1 MSSAEDR
8 IARVIA
14 EYDSQGWH
22 RTGTGV
28 DEASALWLAEEL
40 QRRGVDASVEWYPFE
55 RRTAETAFLELGA
68 ETIHGV
74 PLFDSPGTP
83 AEGVSGRFG
92 DEIALVFAPPGGGAV
107 LSAPL
112 VEARRSNALAIVL
125 VGVGGRPGLALR
137 NAESYRE
144 WWGPP
149 VLQVPS
155 DAGEALRAAAG
166 EGRTVRLVAPAGAVQ
181 TRAGNVVGRAPGRDP
196 GLPPVC
202 VMTPRSGWWHCAS
215 ERGGGIAC
223 WLEAAAAAVSA
234 RPLRDVEFVASTGHE
249 LGHWGLD
256 EYLARRP
263 GLASG
268 AHLWFH
274 FGASIGAAIEPRANA
289 VTSSPELGEALLGHL
304 RAHDAPLPTLA
315 PAGTEPGGESRNIHR
330 AGGRYVSLLGGSAV
344 FHLEADRWPEAVD
357 VPAVGRIAAAMARMI
372 CAAANSP

>member
-1 MSSAEDR
+1 MLEAA
-8 IARVIA
+8 ARVQ
-14 EYDSQGWH
+14 EC
-22 RTGTGV
+22 
-28 DEASALWLAEEL
+28 
-40 QRRGVDASVEWYPFE
+40 
-55 RRTAETAFLELGA
+55 
-68 ETIHGV
+68 
-74 PLFDSPGTP
+74 
-83 AEGVSGRFG
+83 
-92 DEIALVFAPPGGGAV
+92 
-107 LSAPL
+107 
-112 VEARRSNALAIVL
+112 
-125 VGVGGRPGLALR
+125 
-137 NAESYRE
+137 
-144 WWGPP
+144 
-149 VLQVPS
+149 
-155 DAGEALRAAAG
+155 
-166 EGRTVRLVAPAGAVQ
+166 VRIVAPAR
-181 TRAGNVVGRAPGRDP
+181 TTLCRAGNVVGRVAGRDAAH
-196 GLPPVC
+196 PPVC

-215 ERGGGIAC
+215 ERGGGIAL
-223 WLEAAAAAVSA
+223 WLEVAGAVAAA